1 MTAAFLSSI
10 ITTGFGVAF
19 FHAAIPSHWLPFVL
33 AGRGQHWGRGKTLAV
48 TALAGLGHVLFTT
61 VLGILVVWL
70 GIETSHLTGNVFP
83 FLAGGVLI
91 LFGGY
96 YLMRQT
102 RGGGHRHWSGHAHSH
117 DHYHDHNHLHDHDQ
131 GHHHAHEV
139 NGPHSPDRACQKSDT
154 AVILGLL
161 AVLTFSPCEGF
172 LPVYL
177 SGISYGW
184 AGFLLLSGVLATA
197 TLAGM
202 VTFTWLSVAGLERL
216 KLAALEKYEN
226 AILGG
231 LLVLLG
237 ITVMIF
243 ET

>member
-1 MTAAFLSSI
+1 
-10 ITTGFGVAF
+10 
-19 FHAAIPSHWLPFVL
+19 
-33 AGRGQHWGRGKTLAV
+33 
-48 TALAGLGHVLFTT
+48 
-61 VLGILVVWL
+61 
-70 GIETSHLTGNVFP
+70 
-83 FLAGGVLI
+83 
-91 LFGGY
+91 
-96 YLMRQT
+96 
-102 RGGGHRHWSGHAHSH
+102 
-117 DHYHDHNHLHDHDQ
+117 
-131 GHHHAHEV
+131 
-139 NGPHSPDRACQKSDT
+139 
-154 AVILGLL
+154 LL

>member
-1 MTAAFLSSI
+1 MNAAFLPVI
-10 ITTGFGVAF
+10 ATGFGIAF

-33 AGRGQHWGRGKTLAV
+33 AERGQRWGRGKTLAV
-48 TALAGLGHVLFTT
+48 TALAGLGHVVFTT

-83 FLAGGVLI
+83 FLAGGILI

-96 YLMRQT
+96 YLVHQM

-117 DHYHDHNHLHDHDQ
+117 DHYHDHGHHHDHDEHSQ
-131 GHHHAHEV
+131 
-139 NGPHSPDRACQKSDT
+139 PHNPASAREKSDM

-161 AVLTFSPCEGF
+161 AVLMFSPCEGF

-177 SGISYGW
+177 SGVSYGW
-184 AGFLLLSGVLATA
+184 TGFLLLSGVLAVA

-202 VTFTWLSVAGLERL
+202 VMFTWLSLAGLERL
-216 KLAALEKYEN
+216 KLAVLEQYEN
-226 AILGG
+226 AVLGG

-237 ITVMIF
+237 IAVMIF
-243 ET
+243 EK